1 MPTPL
6 MQHYLSTWEEM
17 AADGGQF
24 EMTEINVRGVP
35 MRVFKNAPPTMRA
48 FWELAAGYADR
59 DYVVYEDERYTYAEV
74 AATVRS
80 LAHYLRETHG
90 VSNGDR
96 VAISMRN
103 FPEWVMTYWATVSI
117 GAAVVGMNAWWTS
130 EEMKFGMSDAQP
142 KVAVVDDER
151 LERLLPVLDDVRAE
165 APVHVISVRSDRDL
179 PADCSRWNDVVDASS
194 APADLPPAD
203 IDPDDDACI
212 FYTSG
217 TTGFPKGAQL
227 THRGSVHNVMN
238 LVFMSLTAATAEAKA
253 KAAGDIEGKE
263 MGNLTSTASQPVY
276 MAPTPLF
283 HVTAN
288 NCLLQ
293 PCTLV
298 GGKIVL
304 TYKWDPGR
312 ALELIEREGVTTFS
326 GVPTMSRELIAHP
339 DWEKRDTSTIQGMG
353 GGGAAVQPDL
363 VDKIDKSLSKGAPS
377 TGYGLTETHGIVT
390 ANAARFFV
398 EKPAS
403 CGRAV
408 PVCDVKLVDD
418 EGNDIAI
425 TPEARG
431 QLCVRGPI
439 VVKGYI
445 NRPDATADAIRDG
458 WFNTGDIAM
467 VDDDGFIYIV
477 DRAKDMVLRGGENVY
492 SAEVEAAIYQNESV
506 AEAAV
511 FGVPDDRLGEEVG
524 VAIYLHPGSSLTA
537 EELQEFLGASIAK
550 HKVPRYIW
558 ILDEQLPRNASGKFL
573 KRDLKERLIPTL

>member
-1 MPTPL
+1 

-48 FWELAAGYADR
+48 FWELTAGYADR

-151 LERLLPVLDDVRAE
+151 LERLLPVLDDIRAE

-194 APADLPPAD
+194 APADLPSAD